1 MILKQI
7 TVLAENKCGG
17 LKKITDL
24 LAERKVDMNALT
36 IADTKEFGIV
46 RIIADDAEKAK
57 AVLDENGFLCQI
69 TEVVGVKIPHR
80 VGGLNEVLAVLLDAA
95 VNVEYLYAFLSDEG
109 GAKVA
114 LRVDDNA
121 KAVSALEKA
130 GFSL

>member
-24 LAERKVDMNALT
+24 LAESKVDMKALT

-46 RIIADDAEKAK
+46 RIIADETEKAEKT
-57 AVLDENGFLCQI
+57 LTENGFLCKL
-69 TEVVGVKIPHR
+69 TEVIGVKIPHR
-80 VGGLNEVLAVLLDAA
+80 PGGLNEVLAVLKEAK
-95 VNVEYLYAFLSDEG
+95 VNVEYLYAFLSEED

-121 KAVSALEKA
+121 LAVNALDKA
-130 GFSL
+130 GFNK